1 MEDFLILLCIV
12 PGILVIILFFKV
24 WAMCNRVRNI
34 QELIE
39 NANKDQ
45 QYNFWNNSSS
55 DTLRSEIWKI
65 EELIFCDQKEEAK
78 LRLKR
83 IQFHLNQE
91 KEYYEK
97 RGYNIDYYM
106 SEKNEMIKE
115 LLESLGE

>member
-1 MEDFLILLCIV
+1 MEEFTAVVMIIFGILSLILFI
-12 PGILVIILFFKV
+12 KV

-45 QYNFWNNSSS
+45 QYNFWNNGSS
-55 DTLRSEIWKI
+55 DTLRSEIRKI

-91 KEYYEK
+91 KEYYET

-106 SEKNEMIKE
+106 SEKNEMINE